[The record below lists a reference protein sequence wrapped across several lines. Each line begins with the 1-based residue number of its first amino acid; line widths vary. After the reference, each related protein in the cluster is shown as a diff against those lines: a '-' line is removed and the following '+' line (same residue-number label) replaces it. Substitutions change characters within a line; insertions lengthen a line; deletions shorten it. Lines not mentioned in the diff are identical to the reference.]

1 MTRAPYPAT
10 DDSRPYLRAAGLV
23 ASAMALL
30 FVGWLFTTQPA
41 SVVEITGGVARTV
54 GAYHVDAAQFEE
66 GRELFVRESFE
77 AARAAFERADPARLD
92 PRTQFYVAYSYYREG
107 WGRFS
112 HDDALYAK
120 GLAALDRAIE
130 VAPDG
135 RVVVDDPE
143 LGMHSADELRV
154 ELRRGMTREWS
165 DFNPMKVLRSRQ

>member
-1 MTRAPYPAT
+1 AGSACQRGGDHGSEPHGRHRDDSDARRTRPAHRARRLCGMTRAPYPAT

-23 ASAMALL
+23 TSATALL

-41 SVVEITGGVARTV
+41 SVVEIPGGVAGPV

-112 HDDALYAK
+112 HDDA
-120 GLAALDRAIE
+120 
-130 VAPDG
+130 
-135 RVVVDDPE
+135 
-143 LGMHSADELRV
+143 
-154 ELRRGMTREWS
+154 
-165 DFNPMKVLRSRQ
+165 